1 MCLVF
6 VEYAIKPECRDEYL
20 VWMERVRRLHP
31 ETEWYESEVQPGLF
45 VELWRGQDAEGFER
59 MKWLRTGEYSAPESL
74 PDQDPEHWSALDD
87 WVPGGS
93 AKIRMWPFRKVK

>member
-59 MKWLRTGEYSAPESL
+59 MKWSRTGSIALPKACRIRIRSTGARWTIGFPEGAPKSACGRSE
-74 PDQDPEHWSALDD
+74 
-87 WVPGGS
+87 
-93 AKIRMWPFRKVK
+93 R